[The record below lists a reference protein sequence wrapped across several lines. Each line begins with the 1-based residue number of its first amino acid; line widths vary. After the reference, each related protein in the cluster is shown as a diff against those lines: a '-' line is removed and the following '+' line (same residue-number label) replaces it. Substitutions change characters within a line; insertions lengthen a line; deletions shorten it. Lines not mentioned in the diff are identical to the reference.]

1 MSEQQQT
8 NRFDDMMFG
17 KRQTKEDVVKDDDLS
32 EESEESF
39 DLFQTIQLVNDTY
52 QKLSPFKKFIKNP
65 FK

>member
-17 KRQTKEDVVKDDDLS
+17 KRQSKESTVK
-32 EESEESF
+32 ESEESKESF
-39 DLFQTIQLVNDTY
+39 DFFQTIQLVNDTY
-52 QKLSPFKKFIKNP
+52 QKLSPLKKLIKNP

>member
-17 KRQTKEDVVKDDDLS
+17 KRRANEDAVKEDDLL
-32 EESEESF
+32 EETEDSF
-39 DLFQTIQLVNDTY
+39 DFFQTIQLVNDTY
-52 QKLSPFKKFIKNP
+52 QKLSPLKKLIKNP